1 MRPLF
6 IISFLL
12 IAVCEL
18 SFGQNRKLTD
28 DELNN
33 STVTK
38 LKFADTITCAEID
51 GWLKSDIKNHTIFL
65 FLQGGIAPVIYSE
78 DSIFEN
84 KYGVYF
90 YDFGCIS
97 PDYKCVIKYNERVFE
112 YLTNTYSK
120 RWKKKLRKD
129 IIEFSQWKAKLK

>member
-1 MRPLF
+1 LKPVF

-12 IAVCEL
+12 FATCQFA
-18 SFGQNRKLTD
+18 FGQNRKLMD

-38 LKFADTITCAEID
+38 FKFADTTCAEID
-51 GWLKSDIKNHTIFL
+51 GWLKSDIKNHSIFL
-65 FLQGGIAPVIYSE
+65 FLQGGIAPVIYPK
-78 DSIFEN
+78 DTVFEN

-97 PDYKCVIKYNERVFE
+97 PGYECVIKYNEGVFE
-112 YLTNTYSK
+112 YLTNAYG
-120 RWKKKLRKD
+120 KKWMKKIRKD
-129 IIEFSQWKAKLK
+129 IIGFSQWKAKEK